1 MSLSFLERLQID
13 AKVRREWYDVLASMT
28 DDKTRMAVSSALR
41 KMSKEFE
48 TTRHPMAPLVRELI
62 LRMTGGGRSGASE
75 SLRLGD
81 SLKGLVP
88 ANEATMIKSGE
99 QLGDVSRGLRQA
111 SYYVGSS
118 DGLVEQVRTAL
129 ALSGTYALVIFAMYV
144 FFSIDLLPQME
155 LVSKRSSWPIAAQR
169 FGYVADHIFLFGGIV
184 GAVAVGL
191 WTLVKYLSKNWF
203 GRGRDF
209 ADRHIWPFTTI
220 RLMNASGLL
229 LSLSGYVQAGSP
241 FDAAIDSMA
250 ESADP
255 YMLNKFHAIRRAGRS
270 GKEDF
275 NALLES
281 GLVPKERAWIIRCYG
296 ETSDFGLAIEKI
308 AREFVSYATDRTAR
322 MAKRLNLVALF
333 LVAANIGW
341 VAMTVA
347 SIVKSVK

>member
-1 MSLSFLERLQID
+1 MSLTFIERIQID
-13 AKVRREWYDVLASMT
+13 AKVRKEWYDVLASMT

-41 KMSKEFE
+41 KMNEEFKA
-48 TTRHPMAPLVRELI
+48 TRHPMAPLVKELI
-62 LRMTGGGRSGASE
+62 VRMTGGGRRGATD

-99 QLGDVSRGLRQA
+99 QLGDVSKGLRQA

-118 DGLVEQVRTAL
+118 DGLVEQVRMAM
-129 ALSGTYALVIFAMYV
+129 ALSGTYALVVFAMYV

-155 LVSKRSSWPIAAQR
+155 LVSKRTSWPIAAQR
-169 FGYVADHIFLFGGIV
+169 FGFVADHIIAFGCIAGALIV
-184 GAVAVGL
+184 GA
-191 WTLVKYLSKNWF
+191 WILVKYLARNWH

-209 ADRHIWPFTTI
+209 ADRNIWPFTTI
-220 RLMNASGLL
+220 RLMNSSGLL
-229 LSLSGYVQAGSP
+229 LGLSGFIQAGSP
-241 FDAAIDSMA
+241 FDAAIGSMS
-250 ESADP
+250 ETADP
-255 YMLNKFHAIRRAGRS
+255 YMKTKFQAIRRAGKS

-281 GLVPKERAWIIRCYG
+281 GLIPRDRAWIIRCYG
-296 ETSDFGLAIEKI
+296 ETADFGEAIEKI
-308 AREFVSYATDRTAR
+308 AREFVTYATAKTAR
-322 MAKRLNLVALF
+322 MAKRLNLVAMF